1 MDSGFLFYGSRMD
14 LFRLGL
20 FSATFSVM
28 MMMISV
34 FAYENKKNTGM
45 FLIML

>member
-28 MMMISV
+28 MISV